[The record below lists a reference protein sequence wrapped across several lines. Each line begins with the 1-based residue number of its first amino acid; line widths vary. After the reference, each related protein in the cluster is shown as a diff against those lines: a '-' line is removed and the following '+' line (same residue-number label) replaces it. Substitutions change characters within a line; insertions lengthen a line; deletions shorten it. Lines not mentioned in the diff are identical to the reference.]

1 MERKSEYFG
10 SKDLLGRE
18 FGRPDTWM
26 RRKELLS

>member
-1 MERKSEYFG
+1 MERRSENFG

-26 RRKELLS
+26 GRKGLLS